1 VEELSMDGDGQPSP
15 RFLTV
20 AEVAYLTR
28 LSKATVYRLVRA
40 GRIPA
45 VRFGR
50 SYRVTEAAVDEYI
63 ENAALS
69 DEARD
74 IGFG

>member
-1 VEELSMDGDGQPSP
+1 MDADESPSS

-28 LSKATVYRLVRA
+28 LSKATVYRFVRA
-40 GRIPA
+40 GRIRA

-50 SYRVTEAAVDEYI
+50 SYRVTAAAVDEYI
-63 ENAALS
+63 DNAALS
-69 DEARD
+69 DGTMGGAEAPDR
-74 IGFG
+74 

>member
-1 VEELSMDGDGQPSP
+1 MSADEQPST

-28 LSKATVYRLVRA
+28 LSKATVYRFVRA
-40 GRIPA
+40 GRIRA

-63 ENAALS
+63 DNAALA
-69 DEARD
+69 DEPSD
-74 IGFG
+74 IGFP

>member
-1 VEELSMDGDGQPSP
+1 MNDEQPSP

-28 LSKATVYRLVRA
+28 LSKATVYRFVRD
-40 GRIPA
+40 GRIRA

-63 ENAALS
+63 DNAGVP

-74 IGFG
+74 A

>member
-1 VEELSMDGDGQPSP
+1 MIEDEQHSR

-20 AEVAYLTR
+20 AEVASLTR

-50 SYRVTEAAVDEYI
+50 SYRVKEAGVHEYI
-63 ENAALS
+63 DRATVDGEGPG
-69 DEARD
+69 
-74 IGFG
+74 IGPI

>member
-1 VEELSMDGDGQPSP
+1 MIADGQHSH

-50 SYRVTEAAVDEYI
+50 SYRVTEAAVHEYI
-63 ENAALS
+63 AGAGVQGEEPDVGLV
-69 DEARD
+69 
-74 IGFG
+74 

>member
-1 VEELSMDGDGQPSP
+1 VEELSMNDEQPSP

-28 LSKATVYRLVRA
+28 LSKATVYRFVRD
-40 GRIPA
+40 GRIRA

-63 ENAALS
+63 DNAGVP

-74 IGFG
+74 A

>member
-1 VEELSMDGDGQPSP
+1 MLADGQHSP

-20 AEVAYLTR
+20 AEVASLTR

-45 VRFGR
+45 VQFGR
-50 SYRVTEAAVDEYI
+50 SYRVAEAAVHEYV
-63 ENAALS
+63 
-69 DEARD
+69 ARSAIHGQD
-74 IGFG
+74 PDPGVT

>member
-1 VEELSMDGDGQPSP
+1 MIAEGQQST

-20 AEVAYLTR
+20 AEVAQLTR

-50 SYRVTEAAVDEYI
+50 SYRVTEAAVHEYI
-63 ENAALS
+63 TKAAVHGE
-69 DEARD
+69 DP
-74 IGFG
+74 GTGVF

>member
-1 VEELSMDGDGQPSP
+1 MNADGQPSP
-15 RFLTV
+15 RFMTV
-20 AEVAYLTR
+20 AEVAYMTR

-40 GRIPA
+40 GRIKA

-63 ENAALS
+63 DQAALHDGGTGS
-69 DEARD
+69 GLA
-74 IGFG
+74 

>member
-1 VEELSMDGDGQPSP
+1 MDGDGQPSP

-20 AEVAYLTR
+20 AEVAYMTR

-40 GRIPA
+40 GRIRA

-63 ENAALS
+63 NNAAVP
-69 DEARD
+69 DDAPD
-74 IGFG
+74 IGFFT

>member
-1 VEELSMDGDGQPSP
+1 VEELSMIADGQHSP

-28 LSKATVYRLVRA
+28 LSKATVYRLVRT

-63 ENAALS
+63 DSAS
-69 DEARD
+69 VQGEAP
-74 IGFG
+74 GVGLT

>member
-1 VEELSMDGDGQPSP
+1 MDAEGEPSP

-28 LSKATVYRLVRA
+28 LSKATVYRFVRD
-40 GRIPA
+40 GRIRA

-63 ENAALS
+63 HKAALP
-69 DEARD
+69 DED
-74 IGFG
+74 PDVGFPFP

>member
-1 VEELSMDGDGQPSP
+1 MSTDGQPAS

-40 GRIPA
+40 GQIPA

-50 SYRVTEAAVDEYI
+50 SYRVSEAAVDEYI
-63 ENAALS
+63 DRAAVL
-69 DEARD
+69 DAPRD
-74 IGFG
+74 DGPG